1 MAEKMTKRKQ
11 QALETRSRILKSA
24 LKLFEENGYN
34 NVSIQDIAE
43 TSQASVG
50 SIYHYFRSK
59 EEMAVQVTEFL
70 DERYASYYECLMTEK
85 EYADIDVL
93 QKLFLFYVFV
103 QKENCQYE
111 NIKNLYVYSLKNP
124 NRNQLSMTD
133 SRELLQIYREMLKRC
148 REAGVLRDT
157 ISNEE
162 IIDLLLQS
170 SRGLIVDWL
179 IREKNFDMEQQAKRW
194 GNIIIQTIRKKE
206 DDE

>member
-162 IIDLLLQS
+162 IIDLLLQF
-170 SRGLIVDWL
+170 R
-179 IREKNFDMEQQAKRW
+179 NQ
-194 GNIIIQTIRKKE
+194 
-206 DDE
+206 

>member
-1 MAEKMTKRKQ
+1 
-11 QALETRSRILKSA
+11 
-24 LKLFEENGYN
+24 
-34 NVSIQDIAE
+34 
-43 TSQASVG
+43 
-50 SIYHYFRSK
+50 
-59 EEMAVQVTEFL
+59 MAVQVTEFL

>member
-70 DERYASYYECLMTEK
+70 DERYASYYECQMTEK

>member
-34 NVSIQDIAE
+34 NVSIQDIADA
-43 TSQASVG
+43 SQTSVG

-85 EYADIDVL
+85 EYAKTDAL
-93 QKLFLFYVFV
+93 QKLLLFYVFV

-124 NRNQLSMTD
+124 ARNQLSMTD
-133 SRELLQIYREMLKRC
+133 SRELLQIYRELLKQC

-157 ISNEE
+157 INNEE
-162 IIDLLLQS
+162 IIELLLQS

-179 IREKNFDMEQQAKRW
+179 IREKNFDMERQAKRW
-194 GNIIIQTIRKKE
+194 GNIIIQTIKRE
-206 DDE
+206 N

>member
-1 MAEKMTKRKQ
+1 MAGKMTKRKQ
-11 QALETRSRILKSA
+11 QALETRSRILKNA
-24 LKLFEENGYN
+24 LKLFEENGYD
-34 NVSIQDIAE
+34 NVSIQDIADE
-43 TSQASVG
+43 SHTSVG

-85 EYADIDVL
+85 EYADTDAL

-124 NRNQLSMTD
+124 ARNQLSMTD
-133 SRELLQIYREMLKRC
+133 SRELLQIYREMLKQC
-148 REAGVLRDT
+148 REAGVLCDM
-157 ISNEE
+157 ISNEG
-162 IIDLLLQS
+162 IIELLLQS

-194 GNIIIQTIRKKE
+194 GDIIIQTIRKKK
-206 DDE
+206 

>member
-1 MAEKMTKRKQ
+1 MAGKMTKRKQ
-11 QALETRSRILKSA
+11 QALETRSRILKNA
-24 LKLFEENGYN
+24 LKLFEENGYD
-34 NVSIQDIAE
+34 NVSIQDIADE
-43 TSQASVG
+43 SHTSVG

-85 EYADIDVL
+85 EYADTDAL

-124 NRNQLSMTD
+124 ARNQLSMTD
-133 SRELLQIYREMLKRC
+133 SRELLQIYREMLKQC
-148 REAGVLRDT
+148 REAGVLCDM

-162 IIDLLLQS
+162 IIELLLQS

-194 GNIIIQTIRKKE
+194 GDIIIQTIRKKK
-206 DDE
+206 